1 MKLKSSFNATVATED
16 VLWAHH
22 TSTMVAQA
30 SGFDAALEAS
40 TDDALCYRLS
50 FLFEEMLNIFGIS
63 WICLLCFWLNLNHF
77 LKVICVTLRTFC
89 QYLVPVDLANHCLV

>member
-30 SGFDAALEAS
+30 SGFDAALDAS
-40 TDDALCYRLS
+40 TDDALRYRLS
-50 FLFEEMLNIFGIS
+50 FLFEEMLNIFGIAWS
-63 WICLLCFWLNLNHF
+63 
-77 LKVICVTLRTFC
+77 
-89 QYLVPVDLANHCLV
+89 